1 MEKSI
6 ENIWNQGFLD
16 EGALVVPKINKLYEV
31 KSINTI
37 DTFKSM
43 YHKNYWFI
51 WILLLVNV
59 VGATAFT
66 NIYLG
71 IFMGALFVPILVLS
85 KKQIKVMDSID
96 PSQSSYDYLK
106 TFNDWLQNMIGDFW
120 VVYRFF
126 YPLYFLCMVTFLGL
140 MDTGEDGEHIPFIN
154 RILDSEQV
162 FKIEGVPVIW
172 VSVILL
178 LTGIIAFFS
187 KRIYLFDIR
196 IVYGRLMDRMQ
207 IMIQEMN
214 DLRG

>member
-16 EGALVVPKINKLYEV
+16 EGALVAPKINKLYEA

-71 IFMGALFVPILVLS
+71 IFMGALFIPILVLS
-85 KKQIKVMDSID
+85 KKQIKVMDAID
-96 PSQSSYDYLK
+96 PTQSSFDYLK
-106 TFNDWLQNMIGDFW
+106 TFNDWLQNMINDFW

-126 YPLYFLCMVTFLGL
+126 YPLYFLGMVTFLGL
-140 MDTGEDGEHIPFIN
+140 MDTGEDGEHIPMAY
-154 RILDSEQV
+154 RIIDSEMV
-162 FKIEGVPVIW
+162 FKIGGVPVIW

-187 KRIYLFDIR
+187 RPIYMFDIR
-196 IVYGRLMDRMQ
+196 LVYGRLMDRMQ
-207 IMIQEMN
+207 AMIQEMEE
-214 DLRG
+214 LKG